1 MELIIVYRITPSVE
15 VLNKILDKLYHNPF
29 MTKWEKVAFRHPSN
43 TYYYS
48 VDTVDTDSWQLLVD
62 KAFSEIT
69 EEDWAKEHD
78 VPLIAK
84 TISNPNWRSCFF
96 IMHGDNLR
104 MDTTVINHD
113 NRISIGLN
121 FNDDFAKDKTA
132 AILDYAW
139 EMYRVVEGDN
149 MFLIQHDF
157 NGNYP
162 IRDIIPPPMGMELSW
177 AVIEKKSHY
186 RKYVDKSALLSMP
199 AYKVKELENDSVFI
213 QYYENLWE
221 YDSPEAIE
229 YQRQCSAHIIE
240 HLNSDWDKWKTWLPK
255 IKQLLS

>member
-1 MELIIVYRITPSVE
+1 MELTLSYKIAPSEQVIA
-15 VLNKILDKLYHNPF
+15 KILDKLYHNPF
-29 MTKWEKVAFRHPSN
+29 MTKWEKVAFRNPSY
-43 TYYYS
+43 TVDRYCYS
-48 VDTVDTDSWQLLVD
+48 VDTVDTDSWQLVVD

-69 EEDWAKEHD
+69 EVDWAKEHD

-84 TISNPNWRSCFF
+84 TIYIPNWRSCSF

-104 MDTTVINHD
+104 MDMMVSNHAD
-113 NRISIGLN
+113 RIRLSMY
-121 FNDDFAKDKTA
+121 FEDDFAKDKTA

-149 MFLIQHDF
+149 MFIVHHDF
-157 NGNYP
+157 KRFYHFATN
-162 IRDIIPPPMGMELSW
+162 DIIQPPSGMSIFW
-177 AVIEKKSHY
+177 AVIKKKSSY
-186 RKYVDKSALLSMP
+186 QKYVDKSALLSMP

-213 QYYENLWE
+213 QYYEDPWE

-240 HLNSDWDKWKTWLPK
+240 HLNSDWDEWKAF
-255 IKQLLS
+255 